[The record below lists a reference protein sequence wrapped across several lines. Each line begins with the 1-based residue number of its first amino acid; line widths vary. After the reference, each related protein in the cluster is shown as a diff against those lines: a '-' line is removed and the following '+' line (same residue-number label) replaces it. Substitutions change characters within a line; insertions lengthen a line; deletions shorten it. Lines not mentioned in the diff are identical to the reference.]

1 MKIIVKSLA
10 LISVVG
16 LSSCGMSNP
25 ISAFT
30 ESRSK
35 KGEVA
40 KKQEK
45 VNVRGKAKDKEPEKK
60 EGGLARWSFSDLM
73 PSRVPI
79 VKVRPDQLKEIKS
92 GKEKALAYQSSRR
105 GFFGSFFGKPV
116 DFKEPALPQGAID
129 NPEFGLL
136 PPKPE

>member
-1 MKIIVKSLA
+1 MSSQKPSGTESELEPFYMLNINEETHPISTLA
-10 LISVVG
+10 ASVVPQ
-16 LSSCGMSNP
+16 S
-25 ISAFT
+25 
-30 ESRSK
+30 
-35 KGEVA
+35 
-40 KKQEK
+40 EK
-45 VNVRGKAKDKEPEKK
+45 EKEPEKK
-60 EGGLARWSFSDLM
+60 GGGLAHWSFSDLM

-116 DFKEPALPQGAID
+116 DFKEPELPQGAID

-136 PPKPE
+136 PPKPD